1 VGVKVIE
8 GRIKAGH
15 GTMKVRSI
23 LLWTVIFV
31 GCVVWLGTA
40 GGAWIWTRETGRFR
54 NVNDIIKENARKQL
68 EYAEGFEKQGD
79 VKGALREYKKT
90 VKAFP
95 TAPEAATATFKI
107 GVCYEKLEKP
117 DAAFKAYQQVLEKYP
132 SFSDPKE
139 VIRRQLAIADEYY
152 KGKRRPFPLLKVKL
166 FKARGAAIEYFNKV
180 VETAPYSELAAD
192 AKLSAAQLQQAKNLF
207 DEAIGSYEFI
217 LEYYRKTKA
226 AETAQFQI
234 AICYYEKA
242 LRARYDEQAISLA
255 KTHFNGYVEKYPEG
269 EFVKEAREKLVAL
282 DEKKARGAFE
292 VGQYYEKKKAFQ
304 SAVMYYTE
312 VLQRHPLSSWAVK
325 AEERIREME
334 GRGVLKQEE
343 SKKAS

>member
-1 VGVKVIE
+1 
-8 GRIKAGH
+8 
-15 GTMKVRSI
+15 MKVRSS
-23 LLWTVIFV
+23 LLWTVIVV
-31 GCVVWLGTA
+31 GWVGSLGTA
-40 GGAWIWTRETGRFR
+40 SAAWIWTRETGRFR

-79 VKGALREYKKT
+79 FKAALREYKKT

-95 TAPEAATATFKI
+95 TSPEAATATFKM
-107 GVCYEKLEKP
+107 GVCYEELEKP
-117 DAAFKAYQQVLEKYP
+117 DAAFKTYQEVLEKYP

-152 KGKRRPFPLLKVKL
+152 KGQRRPFPLLKLKL
-166 FKARGAAIEYFNKV
+166 FKARGAAIEYFNQIV
-180 VETAPYSELAAD
+180 QMAPYSELAAD
-192 AKLSAAQLQQAKNLF
+192 AKLSAAELQQAKNRF

-217 LEYYRKTKA
+217 LEHYPKTKA

-234 AICYYEKA
+234 GMCYYEKA
-242 LRARYDEQAISLA
+242 IRARYDEQAISLA
-255 KTHFNGYVEKYPEG
+255 NTHFRSYVEKYPEG
-269 EFVKEAREKLVAL
+269 EFAKEARGKLVSL

-292 VGQYYEKKKAFQ
+292 VGQFYEKKKAFP

-334 GRGVLKQEE
+334 KRGVLKQDE
-343 SKKAS
+343 SKTAS